1 MVIIRLAR
9 SGAKKNPYYFI
20 TVADERRPRDG
31 KFIERLGFFNPSASG
46 QEERL
51 RLDLDKLNEWVSKGA
66 QVSDRVQTLVKEAN
80 LSPEELQAK
89 LDAKKA
95 KADAKKATIDA
106 RLAKEAEEKAAEEA
120 AAELGG
126 VKIIY
131 TGPTSTTAEGQIEVI
146 NSLIAQGVDAIAVSA
161 NDPDALAPALKKAMS
176 RGITVIS
183 WDSGVAQEGRQM
195 HLNPSSTPLIGNT
208 IIKLAADH
216 MPNGGD
222 VAILSATSTS
232 TNQNAW
238 IDAAKEVLPNYS
250 GVNLVATVYGDDLS
264 DKSYREA
271 EGLMAT
277 YPDLKAIIAPTTVG
291 ILAACQAV
299 TDAGKIG
306 EINVTGLGLPSE
318 MAGCVD
324 SGATKSFAIWNP
336 IDLGYAA
343 TMLAYNIHNGAAT
356 DEGSSVEM
364 GRIGSAVLDGTG
376 SAAMSDPFTYDSSN
390 VGDFKSIF

>member
-1 MVIIRLAR
+1 MKRRTFTSFVAGLGLAASMMGTTAMAQDNMR
-9 SGAKKNPYYFI
+9 IALVVKALGI
-20 TVADERRPRDG
+20 
-31 KFIERLGFFNPSASG
+31 GFF
-46 QEERL
+46 
-51 RLDLDKLNEWVSKGA
+51 
-66 QVSDRVQTLVKEAN
+66 EA
-80 LSPEELQAK
+80 A
-89 LDAKKA
+89 
-95 KADAKKATIDA
+95 
-106 RLAKEAEEKAAEEA
+106 AEGAEEA
-120 AAELGG
+120 AKELGN
-126 VKIIY
+126 VEIIY
-131 TGPTSTTAEGQIEVI
+131 TGPTDTTAEGQIEVI
-146 NSLIAQGVDAIAVSA
+146 NSLIAQGVDAIAISA
-161 NDPDALAPALKKAMS
+161 NDPDAVAPALKKAMQ

-216 MPNGGD
+216 MPDGGD
-222 VAILSATSTS
+222 VAILSATATA

-238 IDAAKEVLPNYS
+238 IEAAKEVLPNYA
-250 GVNLVATVYGDDLS
+250 GVNLAATVYGDDLS

-271 EGLMAT
+271 QGLMST

-336 IDLGYAA
+336 IDLGYSA
-343 TMLAYNIHNGAAT
+343 TMLSAAIAKGAEASP
-356 DEGSSVEM
+356 GAKIPM
-364 GRIGSAVLDGTG
+364 GRMGAVTLDDTN
-376 SAAMSDPFTYDSSN
+376 SAAMADPFTYDSSN
-390 VGDFKSIF
+390 IDQFKSIF